1 METVRTRENSTKALR
16 LKSEGTRKAWNTKDD
31 SRRKGLVAVS
41 VHEATT
47 LVRFPTYLFPMQL
60 SLSSTVQCHSAGS
73 LAHTAKENHIHR
85 PNAHTTSPDK
95 LKKKIIIKNRTERL
109 RLCAKVE
116 AYSILHLRVCQ
127 KDSKLMPE
135 DLPTHER

>member
-16 LKSEGTRKAWNTKDD
+16 LKSEGTRKAWNTKDG

-73 LAHTAKENHIHR
+73 LAHTAKENHIHQ

-116 AYSILHLRVCQ
+116 AYSILAFE
-127 KDSKLMPE
+127 SMS
-135 DLPTHER
+135 ERFQIDA